1 MAYKFKKITA
11 KSPSLMLNQIR
22 DFLVDD
28 CGWTNE
34 TPAAV
39 ISEDPGNLVTPCFLK
54 STGEDGTE
62 AIYLNL
68 MSNVGYG
75 TVATV
80 GRDQSPFT
88 YLAVGCSAT
97 DTTLSVDNS
106 ARFVGNQAF
115 PYGGI
120 VRIEDELIWFAY
132 QATNSLYE
140 CKRGYLGTTAA
151 SHDDGDH
158 VLQEYNSYAP
168 AQSAGPTIEAYAL
181 RTITTPIASSTAVTI
196 GATSVTGVGTG
207 GYEDARFAYNCFLK
221 VTSGTYTGLMRR
233 ILTYTSA
240 GGGSFTYEPFHVAP
254 GSATFDVV
262 SAGFLPTMPR
272 NASDYVSSSRPLPV
286 IRTNFIVATL
296 NKPPQ
301 AEACYLYGSKDY
313 LYVVVKT
320 LSDFSVHFFGNLIR
334 HAAKASALTTADINP
349 GSNVVIAV
357 DDVTPFYVGAK
368 FRIMG
373 QSTQDWIDNKAR
385 TTFPGSGNPKL
396 YSDEMVTEE
405 ITIGAVGATDITVN
419 GTTLA
424 SYRTGAIIA
433 EDPRPLVTASHM
445 GTGLATLTGMFPCY
459 YPKVFGAY
467 YRQIAAF
474 TLVNYGKLTAA
485 ALTPGSAS
493 GELPSWLTER
503 NMTGVIAITMTN
515 PSYHANN
522 LWEYVK
528 GILPSF
534 WYLTV
539 PGAMFGLPEDTFQA
553 RWNGAWK
560 TFRLFPYDG
569 SMSTYCCVLGP
580 EIA

>member
-75 TVATV
+75 TVTTV
-80 GRDQSPFT
+80 GKEQCPFT
-88 YLAVGCSAT
+88 YLAASCSAT

-106 ARFVGNQAF
+106 ARFVGGQPF
-115 PYGGI
+115 PNGGI
-120 VRIEDELIWFAY
+120 VRIGNELIWFAY
-132 QATNSLYE
+132 QATNNLYE

-151 SHDDGDH
+151 SHADGDH

-168 AQSAGPTIEAYAL
+168 AQSAGPTIESYAL
-181 RTITTPIASSTAVTI
+181 RTITAAITAPISAVVIGVAS
-196 GATSVTGVGTG
+196 ATSAALA
-207 GYEDARFAYNCFLK
+207 GYETNRFAYNCFLR
-221 VTSGTYTGLMRR
+221 VTSGPSTGLMRR
-233 ILTYTSA
+233 ILTYVTA
-240 GGGSFTYEPFHVAP
+240 TGAFTYEPFHTAP
-254 GSATFDVV
+254 GTQTFDVV
-262 SAGFLPTMPR
+262 SCGFLPTMPR
-272 NASDYVSSSRPLPV
+272 NGTDYINTYLVLPV
-286 IRTNFIVATL
+286 IRTNYLVATL
-296 NKPPQ
+296 NKNPQ
-301 AEACYLYGSKDY
+301 PQACYLYGSKNY

-320 LSDFSVHFFGNLIR
+320 LSEFSVHFFGNVIR
-334 HAAKASALTTADINP
+334 HAAKGSALTTADISP
-349 GSNVVIAV
+349 GTNVVIAV

-368 FRIMG
+368 FRILG
-373 QSTQDWIDNKAR
+373 QSAQDWIDNKAR

-405 ITIGAVGATDITVN
+405 ITIGAVGASDITVN
-419 GTTLA
+419 GATLA

-445 GTGLATLTGMFPCY
+445 GTGLATLSWMYPCY

-467 YRQIAAF
+467 YRQIPAY
-474 TLVNYGKLTAA
+474 TLTNYGKLTAG
-485 ALTPGSAS
+485 ALTPGSGSAES
-493 GELPSWLTER
+493 PSWLVER
-503 NMTGVIAITMTN
+503 NMTGVIAVTMPN
-515 PSYHANN
+515 ASYHGNN
-522 LWEYVK
+522 LWEHVK
-528 GILPSF
+528 GILPNF
-534 WYLTV
+534 WYLV
-539 PGAMFGLPEDTFQA
+539 PAGAMFGLSEDTFRA
-553 RWNGAWK
+553 RWSGEWR
-560 TFRLFPYDG
+560 TFRLFPYEG
-569 SMSTYCCVLGP
+569 GTSYFSVLGP